1 MFKSIVIVALLLNG
15 SLSPLLDTY
24 IIEIP
29 NTIDISNDGNFDVV
43 IKENN
48 LKDNQTLSICFPK
61 QFKLSDVYGKSDI
74 VGTIINNEIVFNS
87 NSAKETIYYS
97 LNNIPV
103 GSWQGNLTMTIDLN
117 TVAKTNVLDNPK
129 NINNILK
136 NIAPNIITFSNDVD
150 DYINKYDVSSA
161 KDESIILYNVDDSE
175 IIISNNSDQK
185 IICNDMT
192 SLFAN
197 LTTLTTINN
206 IDKLDLSECDSMEG
220 LFENDRYLSAINGL
234 NNLNVSN
241 IKNMSYMFSGCSNIT
256 SVPISNWNTLNL
268 ENASYMFSKATKI
281 TSFDFVKN
289 WNTGNLKDVSYMF
302 TSTRGS
308 TIDLSNWNVD
318 NIESMEGLF
327 KLSRFKDINLSKWNP
342 MNCTST
348 KSMFESCTYLT
359 NINNID
365 SLNFA
370 NVNNMSYMFSNTALT
385 SLNLNHFNAQSVVDF
400 SYFLYN
406 NKKLTSLTGIN
417 NLVTKSTTNLSNMF
431 QGCVNLQNI
440 TIDGWNTENVTDM
453 SYFFDSNSQT
463 LDSSIYKINGFE
475 SLNLNNLVNAS
486 HLFNK
491 CRYLDIS
498 DLSATSLSSIKN
510 IDYAF
515 YGCWNINTAS
525 LENWKTFIDSSV
537 SKNNTFSSDSGKTY
551 GSIIPSWY

>member
-29 NTIDISNDGNFDVV
+29 NTINISNDGNFDVV

-117 TVAKTNVLDNPK
+117 TVAKTNVLDNPE

-150 DYINKYDVSSA
+150 DYINKYDVSLA

-206 IDKLDLSECDSMEG
+206 IDKLDLSECNSMEG

-268 ENASYMFSKATKI
+268 ENTSYMFSKATKI

-327 KLSRFKDINLSKWNP
+327 KLSRFKDIDLSSWNP
-342 MNCTST
+342 ISCIST

-385 SLNLNHFNAQSVVDF
+385 SLNLNHFNAQSVVNF

-406 NKKLTSLTGIN
+406 NKKLTNLTGIN
-417 NLVTKSTTNLSNMF
+417 NLVTESATNLSNMF

-453 SYFFDSNSQT
+453 SYFFDPNSQT

-498 DLSATSLSSIKN
+498 DLSTISLSSIKN

-525 LENWKTFIDSSV
+525 LENWKTYIDGSV
-537 SKNNTFSSDSGKTY
+537 SRNNTFSSDSGKTY

>member
-1 MFKSIVIVALLLNG
+1 MFKSIVIVTLLLNG

-29 NTIDISNDGNFDVV
+29 NTINISNDGNFDVV

-87 NSAKETIYYS
+87 NSTKETIYYS

-136 NIAPNIITFSNDVD
+136 NIAPNIISFSNDVD
-150 DYINKYDVSSA
+150 DYFDKYDISLA
-161 KDESIILYNVDDSE
+161 KDGSIILYNIDDSE

-268 ENASYMFSKATKI
+268 ENTSYMFSKATKI

-289 WNTGNLKDVSYMF
+289 WKTGNLKDVSYMF

-385 SLNLNHFNAQSVVDF
+385 SLNLNHFNAQSVVNF

-406 NKKLTSLTGIN
+406 NKKLTNLTGIN
-417 NLVTKSTTNLSNMF
+417 NLVTESATNLSNMF

-525 LENWKTFIDSSV
+525 LENWKTYIDSSV